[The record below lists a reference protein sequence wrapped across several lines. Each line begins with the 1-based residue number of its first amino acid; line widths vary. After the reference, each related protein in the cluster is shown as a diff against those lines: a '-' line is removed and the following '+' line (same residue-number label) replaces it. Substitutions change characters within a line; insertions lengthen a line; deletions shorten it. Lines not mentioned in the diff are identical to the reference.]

1 MIHFVYHIVLNNMC
15 SWTYICKCL
24 RMESNLVKHEPL
36 ENQSQLLPTERGL
49 LKKNHEQSQKR
60 NRAETLNHK

>member
-1 MIHFVYHIVLNNMC
+1 
-15 SWTYICKCL
+15 
-24 RMESNLVKHEPL
+24 MESNLVKHEPL